1 MTHNLKAE
9 TITLPGYN
17 DDEIEG
23 YLAVPTDVAA
33 HGSVVV
39 IHHLPGYDE
48 STKEIARRFAA
59 NGFAALMPNLYHRL
73 APGASADDAA
83 AIARNAG
90 GVSDEQLVGDVEG
103 SMKFLQSLSGS
114 NGKVGSIGFC
124 SGGRQSFLA
133 GCRLPLDAI
142 IDCYGA
148 FVTTDSTPEFPL
160 SVKGLLGE
168 IPGITGQVLGLFGA
182 DDQYPSPEQNN
193 ELTVA
198 LTAAHKPH
206 EFHTFEGA
214 GHAFFNVDRPS
225 YRPESAVEGWKIIM
239 KFLNKTIGEHHVH
252 LPN

>member
-168 IPGITGQVLGLFGA
+168 IPGITGQVLGL
-182 DDQYPSPEQNN
+182 S
-193 ELTVA
+193 LI
-198 LTAAHKPH
+198 H
-206 EFHTFEGA
+206 
-214 GHAFFNVDRPS
+214 
-225 YRPESAVEGWKIIM
+225 I
-239 KFLNKTIGEHHVH
+239 
-252 LPN
+252 